1 MNCKR
6 RGEEIRE
13 EANRRATRAGEN
25 DGETRRRV
33 RREGT
38 EARQKIVVRL
48 LNVEGLTEI
57 KLRELEEKFFMNEE
71 YNILCLVETHHK
83 WGRLEIA
90 EGLENFTAMRE
101 LRDKKGGGLQILMR
115 KHEQVIMEE
124 RRCRSRDL
132 LEIEGRCFG
141 LRVRIILVYFDVNR
155 GETGRERNDKIRREV
170 EE

>member
-6 RGEEIRE
+6 RGEEVRE

-71 YNILCLVETHHK
+71 YNILCLVETHQK
-83 WGRLEIA
+83 STIYCA
-90 EGLENFTAMRE
+90 
-101 LRDKKGGGLQILMR
+101 
-115 KHEQVIMEE
+115 
-124 RRCRSRDL
+124 
-132 LEIEGRCFG
+132 
-141 LRVRIILVYFDVNR
+141 
-155 GETGRERNDKIRREV
+155 
-170 EE
+170 